1 MEDIMKTIALDAM
14 GGDNAP
20 NEIIKGAVEAL
31 MDITY
36 NIALVGKEE
45 VIKAQLEKY
54 SYDKERITVVN
65 ADEVIENCETPTTA
79 IKQKKNSSMV
89 IGLNMVKKGEADAF
103 VSAGNTG
110 ALLTG
115 STIIVGR
122 IKGIER
128 PALGTLL
135 PTEKGVTMMLDSG
148 ANVDAKASYLPQYAI
163 MASIYVENVLGI
175 KNPKVGLVNI
185 GAEKEKG
192 NAMVKEA
199 YGLLEATPNIN
210 FVGNT
215 EARDITKGD
224 VDVIVCDAFVGNVIL
239 KLMEGFGST
248 MLKILKTELLGDFL
262 SKIGAL
268 LSKKAFKRILKR
280 FSYDDKGGAPFLG
293 LKGLVVKA
301 HGSSDYKAIKGAINQ
316 CASFLDKDI
325 VNKIAENLQN

>member
-1 MEDIMKTIALDAM
+1 MKTIAIDAM

-31 MDITY
+31 KEVTY
-36 NIALVGKEE
+36 NIALVGKED
-45 VIKAQLEKY
+45 IINAQLKKY
-54 SYDKERITVVN
+54 SYDISRITVVN
-65 ADEVIENCETPTTA
+65 ADEVIENCETPTVA

-89 IGLNMVKKGEADAF
+89 VGLNLVKKGEADAF

-148 ANVDAKASYLPQYAI
+148 ANVDAKPSYLAQYAL
-163 MASIYVENVLGI
+163 MGSIYMENVMGI

-199 YGLLEATPNIN
+199 YELLENTPHIN
-210 FVGNT
+210 FAGNT
-215 EARDITKGD
+215 EARDITLGN
-224 VDVIVCDAFVGNVIL
+224 VDIIVCDAFVGNVIL
-239 KLMEGFGST
+239 KLMEGFAKT
-248 MLKILKTELLGDFL
+248 MLRILKKELLGDFL
-262 SKIGAL
+262 SKIGAM
-268 LSKKAFKRILKR
+268 LSFRAFKRIKS
-280 FSYDDKGGAPFLG
+280 FVEYDDKGGAPFLG

-301 HGSSDYKAIKGAINQ
+301 HGSSDYKAIKGAIKQ
-316 CASFLDKDI
+316 CALFMESDI
-325 VNKIAENLQN
+325 VNKIAEKI

>member
-1 MEDIMKTIALDAM
+1 MKTIAVDAM

-31 MDITY
+31 KEVTY
-36 NIALVGKEE
+36 NITLVGKEDIINRE
-45 VIKAQLEKY
+45 LKKY
-54 SYDKERITVVN
+54 SYDTSRISVVN
-65 ADEVIENCETPTTA
+65 ADEVIENCETPTVA

-89 IGLNMVKKGEADAF
+89 VGLNLVKKGEADAF

-115 STIIVGR
+115 STVIIGR
-122 IKGIER
+122 IRGIER

-148 ANVDAKASYLPQYAI
+148 ANVDAKPSYLSQYAL
-163 MASIYVENVLGI
+163 MGSIYMENVMGI
-175 KNPKVGLVNI
+175 KNPRVGLVNI

-199 YGLLEATPNIN
+199 YELLENTPNIN

-215 EARDITKGD
+215 EARDITLGD
-224 VDVIVCDAFVGNVIL
+224 VDIIVCDAFVGNVIL
-239 KLMEGFGST
+239 KLMEGFGHT
-248 MLKILKTELLGDFL
+248 MLRIIKKELMADFM

-268 LSKKAFKRILKR
+268 IAFKAFKRVKSY
-280 FSYDDKGGAPFLG
+280 FEYDDKGGAPFLG

-301 HGSSDYKAIKGAINQ
+301 HGSSDYKAIRGAIKQ
-316 CASFLDKDI
+316 CALFMETDI
-325 VNKIAENLQN
+325 VNKIAEKI